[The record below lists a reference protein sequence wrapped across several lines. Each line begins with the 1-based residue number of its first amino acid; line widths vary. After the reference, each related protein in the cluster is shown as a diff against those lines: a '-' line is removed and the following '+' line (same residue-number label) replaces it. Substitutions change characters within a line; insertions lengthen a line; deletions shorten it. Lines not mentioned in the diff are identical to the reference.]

1 MEWYC
6 NISLLWIHAEQSAIK
21 QQRLYVSI
29 ASRALKLHVCL
40 SMFLLLTLPIRSSSI
55 FFVFFFPLHSPF
67 FFSTACLNPL
77 NSLILSFPP
86 AYKTYLSPPQTF
98 AFLFLSL
105 SHKRYYSFS
114 NLCLCIVFFS
124 LSLSLWL
131 HRHRNKL
138 ASGARLPGHSNRMQ
152 PLYP

>member
-1 MEWYC
+1 
-6 NISLLWIHAEQSAIK
+6 
-21 QQRLYVSI
+21 
-29 ASRALKLHVCL
+29 
-40 SMFLLLTLPIRSSSI
+40 MFLLLTLPIRSSSI

-86 AYKTYLSPPQTF
+86 TYKTSLSPPQTF

-114 NLCLCIVFFS
+114 NLCLCIVFLS
-124 LSLSLWL
+124 LSLSLFDCTDTETSLPPALGSPATPTGCSLFIPKHVFLCLRSTPVLKLWSMNTVL
-131 HRHRNKL
+131 HCC
-138 ASGARLPGHSNRMQ
+138 PETEF
-152 PLYP
+152 